1 MHDYGKVMRKGQG
14 YRHYYHY
21 YRRGFYF
28 LFNRIWSTLVQAI
41 SQSKPPP
48 DWIAARSI
56 RNLSGSFIPSTIIAD
71 NNIGLVSIDLKQ
83 GVISH
88 KLLVANKQSFC
99 MHEALVNFD

>member
-1 MHDYGKVMRKGQG
+1 LFDRI
-14 YRHYYHY
+14 
-21 YRRGFYF
+21 RG
-28 LFNRIWSTLVQAI
+28 TLVQAI

-88 KLLVANKQSFC
+88 KLLVANEKSFC
-99 MHEALVNFD
+99 VHEALVNFD